1 MNTQRSP
8 RVVIIGGGFAGLTF
22 AKSLRKADVE
32 ITLLDRQNH
41 HLFQPLLYQVATAAL
56 NPSDIASPIR
66 KILRGQSNVEIL
78 LADVTSIDPQAR
90 KVFVKDGHE
99 HEYDYLVVAA
109 GATHAYFGHDEWS
122 SFAPGLK
129 TIDDALE
136 IRRRVFF
143 AFEAAERDA
152 DPSRQSQWLTFAIV
166 GGGPTGVEL
175 AGALAEIAHQA
186 IKKDFRRIDPDLSRV
201 LLIEGAPRLLGAFD
215 PALSEKAKKQLETM
229 GVEVMLGRQV
239 TSIDAD
245 GVGLGHDR
253 IPTKTV
259 IWAAGVAASPIAR
272 SLGAKLDR
280 AGRVEVLPDL
290 SVPGHPEIFVIGD
303 LAAMTCE
310 GKPVPGVAPA
320 AIQEAQHAADNL
332 IRTLQGKPRRPFA
345 YFDKGSMATI
355 GRGSGIAEIGKL
367 KLSGGLAWLA
377 WLFIHILF
385 LIGFRNRMF
394 VLISW
399 AWSYV
404 TYDRGARLITG
415 VVEQTPNTT
424 RVK

>member
-1 MNTQRSP
+1 M
-8 RVVIIGGGFAGLTF
+8 VIIGAGFAGLTF
-22 AKSLRKADVE
+22 AKSLRKTAVE

-66 KILRGQSNVEIL
+66 KILRKQRNVEVL
-78 LADVTSIDPQAR
+78 LADVTSIDRESR
-90 KVFVKDGHE
+90 KVYVKEGPE
-99 HEYDYLVVAA
+99 HRYDYLVVAA
-109 GATHAYFGHDEWS
+109 GATHAYFGHDDWS
-122 SFAPGLK
+122 TFAPGLK
-129 TIDDALE
+129 TVDDALG

-143 AFEAAERDA
+143 AFEAAERDT
-152 DPSRQSQWLTFAIV
+152 DPTRQAQWLTFVIV

-175 AGALAEIAHQA
+175 AGALSEIAQHA
-186 IKKDFRRIDPDLSRV
+186 ITKDFRRIDPALARV
-201 LLIEGAPRLLGAFD
+201 LLLEGAPRVLGAFD
-215 PALSEKAKKQLETM
+215 PQLSEKAKKQLEAM

-239 TSIDAD
+239 TSIDAE
-245 GVGLGHDR
+245 GVEVGPER
-253 IPTKTV
+253 IASKTV

-272 SLGAKLDR
+272 SLQTKLDR

-290 SVPGHPEIFVIGD
+290 TVPGHPEIFVIGD
-303 LAAMTCE
+303 LASILSA
-310 GKPVPGVAPA
+310 GKLVPGVAPA
-320 AIQEAQHAADNL
+320 AIQEAQHAARNL
-332 IRTLQGKPRRPFA
+332 IRSLEGKPTLPFT
-345 YFDKGSMATI
+345 YIDKGSMATI
-355 GRGSGIAEIGKL
+355 GRGSGIAEVGKL

-385 LIGFRNRMF
+385 LIGFRNRLF

-415 VVEQTPNTT
+415 VNVSKEE
-424 RVK
+424 